1 MFKSNHAIH
10 STINRFN
17 QMLKTTSDCN
27 TIKLIKKQIN
37 ILNKMTDVLIEPM
50 KQAVNNIVLFNI

>member
-1 MFKSNHAIH
+1 
-10 STINRFN
+10 
-17 QMLKTTSDCN
+17 MLKTTSDCN

-50 KQAVNNIVLFNI
+50 KQAVNNIVLFNM